1 MSFVDS
7 VEKTHEQVIAEEGIS
22 KGSLPEAI
30 QKRIR
35 GWNLLLGRLNKYPDD
50 EKLYLTL
57 NKQSVEIA
65 DMIQDFIEQDYS
77 EEGQEDEEEEGNT
90 SNSKSDAPKNT
101 KVKES
106 SQQVSATTSKPKD
119 SETTNTPKPFGNLV
133 MEKKIRDIV
142 NKNGNSRISQRELEA
157 IIGKEPNYPEQK
169 VHSITLRKVFLAS
182 DYRLL

>member
-7 VEKTHEQVIAEEGIS
+7 IEKTHEQVIAEEGIS

-50 EKLYLTL
+50 EKLFRTL
-57 NKQSVEIA
+57 QKQSVEIA
-65 DMIQDFIEQDYS
+65 DMIQDFIENDYS
-77 EEGQEDEEEEGNT
+77 EEGQEEEEEEGKASEPKEGAKKEVKSNT
-90 SNSKSDAPKNT
+90 DQ
-101 KVKES
+101 VGKETPS
-106 SQQVSATTSKPKD
+106 RANN

-133 MEKKIRDIV
+133 MEKKIRDII
-142 NKNGNSRISQRELEA
+142 NKNGNSRISQRDLET

>member
-77 EEGQEDEEEEGNT
+77 EEGQEDEEEENT
-90 SNSKSDAPKNT
+90 SNSKSNSPNNI

-106 SQQVSATTSKPKD
+106 NQQVSGATSKPKD
-119 SETTNTPKPFGNLV
+119 SETTNTPKP
-133 MEKKIRDIV
+133 
-142 NKNGNSRISQRELEA
+142 SR
-157 IIGKEPNYPEQK
+157 YC
-169 VHSITLRKVFLAS
+169 
-182 DYRLL
+182 

>member
-30 QKRIR
+30 QK
-35 GWNLLLGRLNKYPDD
+35 
-50 EKLYLTL
+50 
-57 NKQSVEIA
+57 
-65 DMIQDFIEQDYS
+65 
-77 EEGQEDEEEEGNT
+77 
-90 SNSKSDAPKNT
+90 
-101 KVKES
+101 
-106 SQQVSATTSKPKD
+106 KPKD